1 MGETRL
7 IQLLDQLN
15 GPDDDDCEVAAI
27 ALGKMGEVA
36 LPHLAALLANGDA
49 DTRFW
54 AVRAL
59 QAMGTRAAVEAL
71 VDVLDDPE
79 EIVRSGSALA
89 LGELK
94 AEIAVDELARMG
106 VGQMVYFRP

>member
-36 LPHLAALLANGDA
+36 LPHLAALLANDDA

-54 AVRAL
+54 ACPRF
-59 QAMGTRAAVEAL
+59 
-71 VDVLDDPE
+71 
-79 EIVRSGSALA
+79 
-89 LGELK
+89 
-94 AEIAVDELARMG
+94 
-106 VGQMVYFRP
+106 VGNGPPSRPSSTCWTTLRR